1 MPDAPETLK
10 TLFQAGVDAVGG
22 KTAVANALA
31 KTDIASVDAI
41 IAVGKAATA
50 MAEAAHESFP
60 QAPVLIVTKYGHA
73 ENAPAQA
80 EVIEAAHP
88 VLDDN
93 GIKAG
98 ARLRGFV
105 DEMPTGSHLLVLI
118 SGGASALAELPVDGH
133 DLASLKERTE
143 ELLRSGADIH
153 EMNAIRKTLSQI
165 KGGKLFAGF
174 HGARIS
180 TLAISDVEGDALSVI
195 GSGLGDADA
204 TAAFEFT
211 SQIVASNAIARE
223 AVTEAAK
230 AQGMR
235 VKTNLE
241 TLYADV
247 TTLGPKLARSLV
259 AGPSGLHIWGG
270 EPTVVLP
277 ENPGQGGR
285 NQALALLIAREIAGH
300 DGITVLV
307 AGTDG
312 TDGPTDAAGAIVDAR
327 TWDETGAEALA
338 RADAGPWLEAR
349 GALLKTGPTGT
360 NVMDLVIA
368 LKD

>member
-1 MPDAPETLK
+1 MSDVTNTLK
-10 TLFQAGVDAVGG
+10 VLFEAGVAAVGG
-22 KTAVANALA
+22 KAAVEKSLNS
-31 KTDIASVDAI
+31 DQIASVDAV

-50 MAEAAHESFP
+50 MALAAHERYP
-60 QAPVLIVTKYGHA
+60 QAPVLIVTKYDHTADAPAHA
-73 ENAPAQA
+73 E
-80 EVIEAAHP
+80 VFEAAHP
-88 VLDDN
+88 VLDEN

-98 ARLRGFV
+98 ARLRAFV
-105 DEMPTGSHLLVLI
+105 DGMPEGSHLLVLI
-118 SGGASALAELPVDGH
+118 SGGASALAELPSEGH
-133 DLASLKERTE
+133 DLAGLKAKTE

-153 EMNAIRKTLSQI
+153 AMNAIRKTLSQI
-165 KGGKLFAGF
+165 KGGKLLDGF
-174 HGARIS
+174 GGKRVT

-195 GSGLGDADA
+195 GSGLGDVTEAS
-204 TAAFEFT
+204 AFEFA
-211 SQIVASNAIARE
+211 SQIVASNAIARAAVADAAE
-223 AVTEAAK
+223 AR
-230 AQGMR
+230 GIR

-241 TLYADV
+241 TLYSDV
-247 TTLGPKLARSLV
+247 MTLGPKLARSLI
-259 AGPSGLHIWGG
+259 AGPTGLHIWGG

-277 ENPGQGGR
+277 DNPGQGGR
-285 NQALALLIAREIAGH
+285 NQALALLIAREIAGQ

-327 TWDETGAEALA
+327 TWDESGADALA

-368 LKD
+368 LKA